1 MRTILVVD
9 DNPSVR
15 ESLYFLLEQFGY
27 AVVGA
32 EDGPQAIAR
41 ARAQRID
48 AAMIDV
54 QMPGMNGFEVCRI
67 LRQSWGEEGRHVP
80 VLMITGGPSPELE
93 RRALQVGALGLLG
106 KPFTAASLA
115 QQIEAAFVA
124 PPPAP
129 PVPATSEVR
138 SERDDS

>member
-1 MRTILVVD
+1 MRAILVVD

-15 ESLYFLLEQFGY
+15 ESLRFILEQFGY
-27 AVVGA
+27 AVVSA

-41 ARAQRID
+41 ARAQPID

-67 LRQSWGEEGRHVP
+67 LRQHWTGEGRNVP

-93 RRALQVGALGLLG
+93 RRAFQVGALRLLG
-106 KPFTAASLA
+106 KPFTPASLA
-115 QQIEAAFVA
+115 QQIETAFAA
-124 PPPAP
+124 PPPP
-129 PVPATSEVR
+129 PPATEAAEPR
-138 SERDDS
+138 TDREEG